1 VTRRETKRTFGKL
14 TKLFLHIRHRIPLR
28 QRLLRL
34 LLLLL
39 LLRSI
44 TAMDRRVALRIREL
58 AHLLLLLLLSQ
69 RDLVAGILLFILE
82 QQLAR
87 KLLIQLGL
95 FGLYGMYGVV
105 VVGWLV

>member
-28 QRLLRL
+28 QRLLR
-34 LLLLL
+34 LLLL

-87 KLLIQLGL
+87 KLLVQLGL

>member
-1 VTRRETKRTFGKL
+1 
-14 TKLFLHIRHRIPLR
+14 
-28 QRLLRL
+28 

-44 TAMDRRVALRIREL
+44 TALGRRRMGARRIREL

-69 RDLVAGILLFILE
+69 RDLVAGILLLVLE

-87 KLLIQLGL
+87 ELLVQQGL
-95 FGLYGMYGVV
+95 FGLCCSANI
-105 VVGWLV
+105 GWLGG